1 MPVSGVPAG
10 PGSPAGAATGPAEP
24 APGAGDRTPPQ
35 GRPDRPSP
43 GARRSGS
50 GFRAAVVVLAAA
62 VLFVC
67 YWRQSLTQPISS
79 DGAANALQ
87 AWDMLHGNLLL
98 HGWLLSDVSFYT
110 TELPQYMLIE
120 AIRGLGPGVVN
131 LAAAMTYT
139 LLVLLAG
146 LLAKGDAGGREGRAR
161 FLLAAGIV
169 LAPQLSATSTLLQ
182 APDHTGTAV
191 ALLVVWLV
199 IDRARPHWLVPV
211 AVCVMLAWV
220 MAADSIV
227 LLTGIVPIAVAAG
240 ARAARALAKRA
251 EPDWHELSL
260 AAAAIL
266 AGVFGAMA
274 PLIIRAAGGYTTA
287 PVPGHIVGLGR
298 LPGAA
303 RVTFHAALNIFG
315 ANVVA
320 AHSALEL
327 AFAVLHLAGAAL
339 AAWAACLAALRFFR
353 ARDLLVPALAVAIA
367 VNLAAFLLTAQ
378 ALAAT
383 REIAA
388 VLPLGA
394 VLAGRLL
401 AAAAAGPAAAGPR
414 RWPRRLAGKAL
425 RVPLRP
431 VLAVVAAGYLAA
443 LGYGAAQ
450 PAVPAMS
457 EPLATWLVARGY
469 SHGLAGYWQAGSTT
483 LDAGARVS
491 VSSVGHG
498 PGGRVVPG
506 HWETSTLQYDPSRQ
520 YADFVVVKDS
530 GTYSTRWLRGAA
542 ERTFGPPRQT
552 YVVGPYTI
560 MTWHANLLTRLGRT
574 AAEQP
579 RLRVS
584 RSASPR
590 SRTGPG
596 RRPGRG
602 RPAAR

>member
-1 MPVSGVPAG
+1 MMEDRMPVSGVPAG

-24 APGAGDRTPPQ
+24 APGTGDRTPPQ
-35 GRPDRPSP
+35 GRPDRPSS
-43 GARRSGS
+43 GLRRSG
-50 GFRAAVVVLAAA
+50 RAAVVVLAAA

-146 LLAKGDAGGREGRAR
+146 LLAKGGAGGREGRAR

-191 ALLVVWLV
+191 TLLVVWLV

-211 AVCVMLAWV
+211 AVCVMLAWI

-266 AGVFGAMA
+266 ASVFGAMA

-287 PVPGHIVGLGR
+287 PVPGHIVGLDR
-298 LPGAA
+298 LPRAA
-303 RVTFHAALNIFG
+303 QVTFHAALNIFG

-320 AHSALEL
+320 AHSGLEL
-327 AFAVLHLAGAAL
+327 AFAVLHLAGAGL

-353 ARDLLVPALAVAIA
+353 ARELLVPALALAIA
-367 VNLAAFLLTAQ
+367 VNLAGFLLTAQ
-378 ALAAT
+378 TLAAT

-388 VLPLGA
+388 VLALRL
-394 VLAGRLL
+394 LAGRLL
-401 AAAAAGPAAAGPR
+401 AGRLLAPR
-414 RWPRRLAGKAL
+414 LLLAPRRLAGKAL

-457 EPLATWLVARGY
+457 QPLATWLAARGY

-483 LDAGARVS
+483 LDAGARVR

-498 PGGRVVPG
+498 PGGRVIPG

-520 YADFVVVKDS
+520 SADSVVVKDS
-530 GTYSTRWLRGAA
+530 GTYSTRWLQGAA

-560 MTWHANLLTRLGRT
+560 MTWHANLLTRL
-574 AAEQP
+574 
-579 RLRVS
+579 S
-584 RSASPR
+584 
-590 SRTGPG
+590 
-596 RRPGRG
+596 
-602 RPAAR
+602 

>member
-1 MPVSGVPAG
+1 M
-10 PGSPAGAATGPAEP
+10 
-24 APGAGDRTPPQ
+24 
-35 GRPDRPSP
+35 
-43 GARRSGS
+43 
-50 GFRAAVVVLAAA
+50 VVLAAA

-110 TELPQYMLIE
+110 TELPQYMVIE
-120 AIRGLGPGVVN
+120 AIRGLGPEVVN

-146 LLAKGDAGGREGRAR
+146 LLAKGDAGGREGLAR

-211 AVCVMLAWV
+211 AVCVMLAWI

-240 ARAARALAKRA
+240 ARAVRALAKRA
-251 EPDWHELSL
+251 EPSWHELSL

-266 AGVFGAMA
+266 AAVLGAILPA
-274 PLIIRAAGGYTTA
+274 IIRAAGGYTVA
-287 PVPGHIVGLGR
+287 PVPRQIVGIGR

-303 RVTFHAALNIFG
+303 RVAFHAALNIFG

-320 AHSALEL
+320 AHSALEV

-339 AAWAACLAALRFFR
+339 AAWAVCLAALRFFR
-353 ARDLLVPALAVAIA
+353 ARELLVPALAVAIV
-367 VNLAAFLLTAQ
+367 VNLAAFVLTAQ
-378 ALAAT
+378 TLAAT

-401 AAAAAGPAAAGPR
+401 AGRLLAWRLLAPGR
-414 RWPRRLAGKAL
+414 RWDGEGAPGTAEGGAGGG
-425 RVPLRP
+425 RGGVP
-431 VLAVVAAGYLAA
+431 G
-443 LGYGAAQ
+443 
-450 PAVPAMS
+450 
-457 EPLATWLVARGY
+457 
-469 SHGLAGYWQAGSTT
+469 
-483 LDAGARVS
+483 GARVRCGAARRARHERAAGDLAGRPR
-491 VSSVGHG
+491 VYPRAGRLLAGRQHHARRRRPGQPELGRARPRRPGG
-498 PGGRVVPG
+498 PGSLGDQHAAVRPVPAVRRLRRRQGLRDVLHPVASGR
-506 HWETSTLQYDPSRQ
+506 R
-520 YADFVVVKDS
+520 
-530 GTYSTRWLRGAA
+530 GTNLRPASAHLRRGAVHDHDLA
-542 ERTFGPPRQT
+542 RQPA
-552 YVVGPYTI
+552 G
-560 MTWHANLLTRLGRT
+560 
-574 AAEQP
+574 AAREAP
-579 RLRVS
+579 HVKLS

-590 SRTGPG
+590 SGTGPG

>member
-1 MPVSGVPAG
+1 
-10 PGSPAGAATGPAEP
+10 
-24 APGAGDRTPPQ
+24 
-35 GRPDRPSP
+35 
-43 GARRSGS
+43 
-50 GFRAAVVVLAAA
+50 L
-62 VLFVC
+62 
-67 YWRQSLTQPISS
+67 
-79 DGAANALQ
+79 
-87 AWDMLHGNLLL
+87 
-98 HGWLLSDVSFYT
+98 
-110 TELPQYMLIE
+110 
-120 AIRGLGPGVVN
+120 
-131 LAAAMTYT
+131 TYT

-146 LLAKGDAGGREGRAR
+146 LLAKGDAGGREGQAR

-211 AVCVMLAWV
+211 AVCVMLAWI

-240 ARAARALAKRA
+240 ARGARALAKRA

-266 AGVFGAMA
+266 AGVFGVMA

-287 PVPGHIVGLGR
+287 PVPGHIVGLDR

-303 RVTFHAALNIFG
+303 RVTFHAALNVFG
-315 ANVVA
+315 ANVA
-320 AHSALEL
+320 AAQSGLEL
-327 AFAVLHLAGAAL
+327 AFAVLHLVGAGL

-353 ARDLLVPALAVAIA
+353 ARDLLVPALALAIT

-401 AAAAAGPAAAGPR
+401 AGRLLAGR
-414 RWPRRLAGKAL
+414 LLAGKAL

-450 PAVPAMS
+450 PAVPAVS
-457 EPLATWLVARGY
+457 EPLATWLAARGY

-506 HWETSTLQYDPSRQ
+506 RWETSTLQYDPSRQ

-560 MTWHANLLTRLGRT
+560 MTWHANLLTRLGRH
-574 AAEQP
+574 
-579 RLRVS
+579 
-584 RSASPR
+584 
-590 SRTGPG
+590 
-596 RRPGRG
+596 RG
-602 RPAAR
+602 

>member
-1 MPVSGVPAG
+1 VAVSTRPGLPVAG
-10 PGSPAGAATGPAEP
+10 TRWAGTHR
-24 APGAGDRTPPQ
+24 AG
-35 GRPDRPSP
+35 
-43 GARRSGS
+43 
-50 GFRAAVVVLAAA
+50 RAGVVVLAAA

-146 LLAKGDAGGREGRAR
+146 LLAKGDAGGREGQAR

-199 IDRARPHWLVPV
+199 IDRARPHWLVLV
-211 AVCVMLAWV
+211 AVCVMLAWIMV
-220 MAADSIV
+220 ADSII

-240 ARAARALAKRA
+240 VRAARALAKRA

-266 AGVFGAMA
+266 AGGFGAMA
-274 PLIIRAAGGYTTA
+274 PLIIRAAGGYTA
-287 PVPGHIVGLGR
+287 ASVPGHIVGQDR

-303 RVTFHAALNIFG
+303 RVAFHAALNIFG

-353 ARDLLVPALAVAIA
+353 ARDLLVPAFAVAIA

-401 AAAAAGPAAAGPR
+401 GPR
-414 RWPRRLAGKAL
+414 LLAGKTAARQTAGKAL

-431 VLAVVAAGYLAA
+431 ALAVVAAGYLAA

-457 EPLATWLVARGY
+457 EPLATWLVAHGY

-491 VSSVGHG
+491 VSSVGRG

-520 YADFVVVKDS
+520 YADFVVVKNS

-560 MTWHANLLTRLGRT
+560 MSWHANLLTRLGRH
-574 AAEQP
+574 
-579 RLRVS
+579 
-584 RSASPR
+584 
-590 SRTGPG
+590 
-596 RRPGRG
+596 RG
-602 RPAAR
+602 

>member
-1 MPVSGVPAG
+1 M
-10 PGSPAGAATGPAEP
+10 
-24 APGAGDRTPPQ
+24 AP
-35 GRPDRPSP
+35 GRPDRSAL
-43 GARRSGS
+43 GAGRLTRALGAARLT
-50 GFRAAVVVLAAA
+50 RAAVVVLAAA
-62 VLFVC
+62 VLFAC

-120 AIRGLGPGVVN
+120 AVRGLGPGVVN
-131 LAAAMTYT
+131 IAAAMTYT

-146 LLAKGDAGGREGRAR
+146 LLAKGDADGREGLAR

-169 LAPQLSATSTLLQ
+169 LAPQLSSTSTLLQ

-211 AVCVMLAWV
+211 AVCVMLAWI
-220 MAADSIV
+220 MAADPIV

-240 ARAARALAKRA
+240 ARAVRALAKRA
-251 EPDWHELSL
+251 APSRHELSL

-266 AGVFGAMA
+266 AAVLGTIL
-274 PLIIRAAGGYTTA
+274 PLIIRAAGGYTVA
-287 PVPGHIVGLGR
+287 PVPGQIVSIGR

-303 RVTFHAALNIFG
+303 RVTFHAALRIFG
-315 ANVVA
+315 ANITA
-320 AHSALEL
+320 THSALEL

-339 AAWAACLAALRFFR
+339 AAWAVCLAALRFFR
-353 ARDLLVPALAVAIA
+353 ARELLVPALAVAIT

-378 ALAAT
+378 TLGAT

-401 AAAAAGPAAAGPR
+401 APR
-414 RWPRRLAGKAL
+414 LLAPRPVAPRPRTGKVL

-431 VLAVVAAGYLAA
+431 VLAVAAAGYLAA

-450 PAVPAMS
+450 PAVPAMN
-457 EPLATWLVARGY
+457 EPLATWLVGHGF

-483 LDAGARVS
+483 LDAGGRVS

-498 PGGRVVPG
+498 RSGRVVPG
-506 HWETSTLQYDPSRQ
+506 NWETSTLLYDPSRQ
-520 YADFVVVKDS
+520 HADFVVVENS
-530 GTYSTRWLRGAA
+530 GTYSTRWLRAAA
-542 ERTFGPPRQT
+542 ERTFGPPQQT

-560 MTWHANLLTRLGRT
+560 MTWPANLLTRLGK
-574 AAEQP
+574 P
-579 RLRVS
+579 R
-584 RSASPR
+584 
-590 SRTGPG
+590 G
-596 RRPGRG
+596 
-602 RPAAR
+602 

>member
-1 MPVSGVPAG
+1 M
-10 PGSPAGAATGPAEP
+10 
-24 APGAGDRTPPQ
+24 
-35 GRPDRPSP
+35 
-43 GARRSGS
+43 
-50 GFRAAVVVLAAA
+50 
-62 VLFVC
+62 
-67 YWRQSLTQPISS
+67 
-79 DGAANALQ
+79 
-87 AWDMLHGNLLL
+87 
-98 HGWLLSDVSFYT
+98 
-110 TELPQYMLIE
+110 
-120 AIRGLGPGVVN
+120 
-131 LAAAMTYT
+131 
-139 LLVLLAG
+139 
-146 LLAKGDAGGREGRAR
+146 
-161 FLLAAGIV
+161 
-169 LAPQLSATSTLLQ
+169 
-182 APDHTGTAV
+182 
-191 ALLVVWLV
+191 
-199 IDRARPHWLVPV
+199 
-211 AVCVMLAWV
+211 
-220 MAADSIV
+220 
-227 LLTGIVPIAVAAG
+227 
-240 ARAARALAKRA
+240 
-251 EPDWHELSL
+251 
-260 AAAAIL
+260 
-266 AGVFGAMA
+266 
-274 PLIIRAAGGYTTA
+274 
-287 PVPGHIVGLGR
+287 
-298 LPGAA
+298 
-303 RVTFHAALNIFG
+303 TFHAALNIFG

-401 AAAAAGPAAAGPR
+401 GPR
-414 RWPRRLAGKAL
+414 LLAPGGRRPRDRLTGKAL

-483 LDAGARVS
+483 LETGARVS

-520 YADFVVVKDS
+520 YADFVVVKNS

-560 MTWHANLLTRLGRT
+560 MTWHANLLTRLGRH
-574 AAEQP
+574 
-579 RLRVS
+579 
-584 RSASPR
+584 
-590 SRTGPG
+590 
-596 RRPGRG
+596 RG
-602 RPAAR
+602 

>member
-1 MPVSGVPAG
+1 M
-10 PGSPAGAATGPAEP
+10 
-24 APGAGDRTPPQ
+24 
-35 GRPDRPSP
+35 
-43 GARRSGS
+43 
-50 GFRAAVVVLAAA
+50 VVLAAA

-146 LLAKGDAGGREGRAR
+146 LLAKGDAGGLQGRAR

-211 AVCVMLAWV
+211 AVCVMVAWIMV
-220 MAADSIV
+220 ADSIV

-287 PVPGHIVGLGR
+287 PVPGHIVGLDR
-298 LPGAA
+298 LPGVA

-401 AAAAAGPAAAGPR
+401 GPR
-414 RWPRRLAGKAL
+414 LLAGKAL

-457 EPLATWLVARGY
+457 EPLATWLVAGGY
-469 SHGLAGYWQAGSTT
+469 NHGLAGYWQAGSTT

-491 VSSVGHG
+491 VSSVGPG

-506 HWETSTLQYDPSRQ
+506 HWETSTLPYDPSRQ
-520 YADFVVVKDS
+520 YADFVVVKNS

-542 ERTFGPPRQT
+542 ERTFGPPRHT

-560 MTWHANLLTRLGRT
+560 MTWHANLLTRLG
-574 AAEQP
+574 
-579 RLRVS
+579 
-584 RSASPR
+584 
-590 SRTGPG
+590 GH
-596 RRPGRG
+596 RG
-602 RPAAR
+602 

>member
-10 PGSPAGAATGPAEP
+10 PRSPADATTGPAEP

-35 GRPDRPSP
+35 RRPDRPPP
-43 GARRSGS
+43 GTHWAGS

-67 YWRQSLTQPISS
+67 YWRQSLTQPVSS

-131 LAAAMTYT
+131 VAAAMTYT

-146 LLAKGDAGGREGRAR
+146 LLAKGDAGGRQGRAR

-211 AVCVMLAWV
+211 AVCVMLAWIMV
-220 MAADSIV
+220 ADSIV
-227 LLTGIVPIAVAAG
+227 LLTGIVPIVVAAG
-240 ARAARALAKRA
+240 VRAARALVKRA
-251 EPDWHELSL
+251 EPNWHELSL

-266 AGVFGAMA
+266 AGVLGAMA

-287 PVPGHIVGLGR
+287 PVPGHIVGLDH

-339 AAWAACLAALRFFR
+339 RFFR

-367 VNLAAFLLTAQ
+367 VNLVAFLLTAQ
-378 ALAAT
+378 TLAAT

-401 AAAAAGPAAAGPR
+401 GPRLLGGKAAARPAAGTVL
-414 RWPRRLAGKAL
+414 RL
-425 RVPLRP
+425 PLRP

-457 EPLATWLVARGY
+457 EPLATWLAARGY

-506 HWETSTLQYDPSRQ
+506 RWETSTQQYNPSRQ
-520 YADFVVVKDS
+520 YADFVVVKNS

-560 MTWHANLLTRLGRT
+560 MTWDANLLTRLG
-574 AAEQP
+574 
-579 RLRVS
+579 
-584 RSASPR
+584 
-590 SRTGPG
+590 GH
-596 RRPGRG
+596 RG
-602 RPAAR
+602 

>member
-1 MPVSGVPAG
+1 MPQGYVTEERMPVSGFPAG
-10 PGSPAGAATGPAEP
+10 SGSGSRSQASAEADAEAGRAE
-24 APGAGDRTPPQ
+24 AGQAAGDRGVHP
-35 GRPDRPSP
+35 GRTDRV
-43 GARRSGS
+43 GASGS
-50 GFRAAVVVLAAA
+50 RWAGTHWAGTHWAGRAGVVVLAAA

-139 LLVLLAG
+139 LLVLLTG
-146 LLAKGDAGGREGRAR
+146 LLAKGDADGREGRAR

-211 AVCVMLAWV
+211 AVCVLLAWIMV
-220 MAADSIV
+220 ADSIV

-251 EPDWHELSL
+251 EPDARELSL

-266 AGVFGAMA
+266 AGVAGVLA

-287 PVPGHIVGLGR
+287 PVPGHIVGLDR

-303 RVTFHAALNIFG
+303 RVTVHAALNIFG

-320 AHSALEL
+320 AHSPLEL

-339 AAWAACLAALRFFR
+339 AAWAACLAALQFFR
-353 ARDLLVPALAVAIA
+353 ARDLLVPAFAVAIA

-401 AAAAAGPAAAGPR
+401 GPR
-414 RWPRRLAGKAL
+414 LL

-450 PAVPAMS
+450 PAAPAMS
-457 EPLATWLVARGY
+457 EPLATWLVTRGY

-483 LDAGARVS
+483 LDVGARVS

-506 HWETSTLQYDPSRQ
+506 HWETSTQQYDPSRQ
-520 YADFVVVKDS
+520 YADFVVVKNS

-552 YVVGPYTI
+552 YVVGSYTI
-560 MTWHANLLTRLGRT
+560 MTWRANLLTRLG
-574 AAEQP
+574 
-579 RLRVS
+579 
-584 RSASPR
+584 
-590 SRTGPG
+590 GH
-596 RRPGRG
+596 RG
-602 RPAAR
+602 

>member
-1 MPVSGVPAG
+1 
-10 PGSPAGAATGPAEP
+10 
-24 APGAGDRTPPQ
+24 
-35 GRPDRPSP
+35 
-43 GARRSGS
+43 
-50 GFRAAVVVLAAA
+50 VLAAA

-211 AVCVMLAWV
+211 AVCVMLAWIMV
-220 MAADSIV
+220 ADSIV

-240 ARAARALAKRA
+240 ARAAGALAKRA

-274 PLIIRAAGGYTTA
+274 PLIIRAAGGYTAA
-287 PVPGHIVGLGR
+287 PVPGHIVGLDR

-353 ARDLLVPALAVAIA
+353 ARDLLVPAFAVAIA
-367 VNLAAFLLTAQ
+367 VNLAAFLFTAQ

-401 AAAAAGPAAAGPR
+401 GPR
-414 RWPRRLAGKAL
+414 LLGPRLLAGKAL
-425 RVPLRP
+425 RVPLRS

-506 HWETSTLQYDPSRQ
+506 HWETSTLQYDSSRQ
-520 YADFVVVKDS
+520 YADFVVVKNS
-530 GTYSTRWLRGAA
+530 GTYATRWLRGAA

-560 MTWHANLLTRLGRT
+560 MTWHANLLTRLG
-574 AAEQP
+574 
-579 RLRVS
+579 
-584 RSASPR
+584 
-590 SRTGPG
+590 GH
-596 RRPGRG
+596 RG
-602 RPAAR
+602 

>member
-1 MPVSGVPAG
+1 
-10 PGSPAGAATGPAEP
+10 
-24 APGAGDRTPPQ
+24 
-35 GRPDRPSP
+35 
-43 GARRSGS
+43 
-50 GFRAAVVVLAAA
+50 
-62 VLFVC
+62 
-67 YWRQSLTQPISS
+67 
-79 DGAANALQ
+79 
-87 AWDMLHGNLLL
+87 MLHGNLLL

-120 AIRGLGPGVVN
+120 AVRGLGPGVIN

-146 LLAKGDAGGREGRAR
+146 LLAKGDAGGREGLAR

-211 AVCVMLAWV
+211 GVCAMLAWI

-240 ARAARALAKRA
+240 ARAVRALAKRA
-251 EPDWHELSL
+251 EPSWHELSL

-266 AGVFGAMA
+266 AAVLGATL
-274 PLIIRAAGGYTTA
+274 PLIIRAAGGYTVA
-287 PVPGHIVGLGR
+287 PVPRQIVGIGR

-303 RVTFHAALNIFG
+303 RVAFHAVLNIFG
-315 ANVVA
+315 ANVLA

-327 AFAVLHLAGAAL
+327 AFAVLHLAGVAL
-339 AAWAACLAALRFFR
+339 AAWAVCLAALRFFR
-353 ARDLLVPALAVAIA
+353 ARELLVPALAVAIV
-367 VNLAAFLLTAQ
+367 VNLAAFVLTAQ
-378 ALAAT
+378 TLAAT
-383 REIAA
+383 RQIAA

-401 AAAAAGPAAAGPR
+401 APHLLAPHLLAGR
-414 RWPRRLAGKAL
+414 QAGKAR

-450 PAVPAMS
+450 PAVPAMN
-457 EPLATWLVARGY
+457 EPLASWLAAHGY

-483 LDAGARVS
+483 LGAGARVT

-498 PGGRVVPG
+498 RGGRVVPG
-506 HWETSTLQYDPSRQ
+506 HWETSTLLYDPSRQ

-530 GTYSTRWLRGAA
+530 GTYSTRWLRAAA
-542 ERTFGPPRQT
+542 ERTFGPPQQT

-560 MTWHANLLTRLGRT
+560 MTWHANLLAQLGK
-574 AAEQP
+574 P
-579 RLRVS
+579 RE
-584 RSASPR
+584 
-590 SRTGPG
+590 
-596 RRPGRG
+596 
-602 RPAAR
+602 

>member
-10 PGSPAGAATGPAEP
+10 PGSPAGAATGPPEP

-43 GARRSGS
+43 GVRRSG
-50 GFRAAVVVLAAA
+50 RAAVVVLAAA

-211 AVCVMLAWV
+211 AVCVMLAWIMV
-220 MAADSIV
+220 ADSIV

-240 ARAARALAKRA
+240 ARAAGALAKRA

-274 PLIIRAAGGYTTA
+274 PLILRAAGGYTTA
-287 PVPGHIVGLGR
+287 PVPDHIVGLGR

-353 ARDLLVPALAVAIA
+353 ARDLLVPAFAVAIA

-401 AAAAAGPAAAGPR
+401 GPR
-414 RWPRRLAGKAL
+414 LLGPRLLAGKAL
-425 RVPLRP
+425 RVPLRS

-457 EPLATWLVARGY
+457 EPLATWLVAHGY

-520 YADFVVVKDS
+520 YADFVVVKNS

-560 MTWHANLLTRLGRT
+560 MTWHANLLTRLGRH
-574 AAEQP
+574 
-579 RLRVS
+579 
-584 RSASPR
+584 
-590 SRTGPG
+590 
-596 RRPGRG
+596 RG
-602 RPAAR
+602 

>member
-24 APGAGDRTPPQ
+24 APGAGDRNPPQ
-35 GRPDRPSP
+35 GQPPRD
-43 GARRSGS
+43 ARRPGS
-50 GFRAAVVVLAAA
+50 GFRAAAVVLAAA

-98 HGWLLSDVSFYT
+98 HGWMLSDVSFYT

-120 AIRGLGPGVVN
+120 AIRGLGPGVIN

-161 FLLAAGIV
+161 FGLAAGIV

-199 IDRARPHWLVPV
+199 IDRAHTHWVPV
-211 AVCVMLAWV
+211 AACVMLAWI

-227 LLTGIVPIAVAAG
+227 LLTGIVPIVVAAG

-251 EPDWHELSL
+251 EPDWRELSL
-260 AAAAIL
+260 GAAAIL

-274 PLIIRAAGGYTTA
+274 PLIIRAAGGYTIA
-287 PVPGHIVGLGR
+287 PVPGHIVGLGH

-315 ANVVA
+315 ANMVA
-320 AHSALEL
+320 AHSAPEL

-339 AAWAACLAALRFFR
+339 VAWAVCLAALRFFR
-353 ARDLLVPALAVAIA
+353 ARDLLVPALAVAIV

-378 ALAAT
+378 SLAAT

-401 AAAAAGPAAAGPR
+401 APRLLEPQLLEPQLLAPRLLRPRLRAGRP
-414 RWPRRLAGKAL
+414 L

-469 SHGLAGYWQAGSTT
+469 SHGLGGYWQAGSTT
-483 LDAGARVS
+483 LDSGARVS
-491 VSSVGHG
+491 VSSVGRG

-542 ERTFGPPRQT
+542 ERTFGPPLQT

-560 MTWHANLLTRLGRT
+560 MTWHANLLTRLG
-574 AAEQP
+574 
-579 RLRVS
+579 LN
-584 RSASPR
+584 
-590 SRTGPG
+590 
-596 RRPGRG
+596 RG
-602 RPAAR
+602 

>member
-1 MPVSGVPAG
+1 MTEDRVPVSGVPAG
-10 PGSPAGAATGPAEP
+10 SGSATSAVTDTTGLAEP
-24 APGAGDRTPPQ
+24 AAGAGDRAAPPGQ
-35 GRPDRPSP
+35 TDRPGRPVP
-43 GARRSGS
+43 GASWIGRAGGVRWSG
-50 GFRAAVVVLAAA
+50 RAAVVVLAAA

-67 YWRQSLTQPISS
+67 YWRQSLTQPVSS

-120 AIRGLGPGVVN
+120 AIRGLSPGVIH

-146 LLAKGDAGGREGRAR
+146 LLAKGDAEGREGLAR
-161 FLLAAGIV
+161 FGLAAGIV
-169 LAPQLSATSTLLQ
+169 LAPQLSSTSTLLQ

-199 IDRARPHWLVPV
+199 IDRVRSHWLVPV
-211 AVCVMLAWV
+211 AVCVMLAWI

-227 LLTGIVPIAVAAG
+227 LVTGIAPIAVAAL
-240 ARAARALAKRA
+240 ARAARAWRTHA
-251 EPDWHELSL
+251 EPSRHELSL

-266 AGVFGAMA
+266 AAVLGAAA
-274 PLIIRAAGGYTTA
+274 PVIIRAVGGYTVA
-287 PVPGHIVGLGR
+287 PVPTRLSAIGH

-303 RVTFHAALNIFG
+303 RVALHAVLRIFG
-315 ANVVA
+315 ANVTG
-320 AHSALEL
+320 AHTAPEM
-327 AFAVLHLAGAAL
+327 AFALLHLAGVVL
-339 AAWAACLAALRFFR
+339 AGWAVVLAALRFFR
-353 ARDLLVPALAVAIA
+353 SRDLLVPAFAVGVA
-367 VNLAAFLLTAQ
+367 VNLAAFVLTAQ
-378 ALAAT
+378 TLGAT

-401 AAAAAGPAAAGPR
+401 APRLLTLDGPSPR
-414 RWPRRLAGKAL
+414 QPGGRPAAGKAR

-431 VLAVVAAGYLAA
+431 VVAVVAAGYLAA

-450 PAVPAMS
+450 SAAPAMNGQ
-457 EPLATWLVARGY
+457 LAIWLAARGY
-469 SHGLAGYWQAGSTT
+469 HHGLAGYWQAGSTT

-506 HWETSTLQYDPSRQ
+506 NWETSTLQYDPSRQ
-520 YADFVVVKDS
+520 YADFVVVKNS

-560 MTWHANLLTRLGRT
+560 MTWHANLLARLGRH
-574 AAEQP
+574 
-579 RLRVS
+579 
-584 RSASPR
+584 
-590 SRTGPG
+590 
-596 RRPGRG
+596 RG
-602 RPAAR
+602 

>member
-1 MPVSGVPAG
+1 
-10 PGSPAGAATGPAEP
+10 
-24 APGAGDRTPPQ
+24 
-35 GRPDRPSP
+35 
-43 GARRSGS
+43 
-50 GFRAAVVVLAAA
+50 VVVLAAA

-67 YWRQSLTQPISS
+67 YWRQSLTQPVSS

-120 AIRGLGPGVVN
+120 AVRGLGPEVVN

-139 LLVLLAG
+139 LLVLLTG
-146 LLAKGDAGGREGRAR
+146 LLAKGDAGGREGLAR

-211 AVCVMLAWV
+211 AVCVMLAWI

-227 LLTGIVPIAVAAG
+227 LLTGIVPIAAAAG
-240 ARAARALAKRA
+240 ARAVRALAKRA
-251 EPDWHELSL
+251 EPSWYELSL

-266 AGVFGAMA
+266 AAVLGAILPA
-274 PLIIRAAGGYTTA
+274 IIRAAGGYTVA
-287 PVPGHIVGLGR
+287 PVPRQIVGIDR

-303 RVTFHAALNIFG
+303 RVAFHATLNIFG

-320 AHSALEL
+320 AHSALEV

-339 AAWAACLAALRFFR
+339 AAWAVCLAALRFFR
-353 ARDLLVPALAVAIA
+353 ARDLLVPALAVAIV
-367 VNLAAFLLTAQ
+367 VNLAAFVLTAQ
-378 ALAAT
+378 TLAAT

-401 AAAAAGPAAAGPR
+401 APRLTAARPA
-414 RWPRRLAGKAL
+414 AGKAL

-431 VLAVVAAGYLAA
+431 LLAVVAAGYLAA

-450 PAVPAMS
+450 PAVPAMN
-457 EPLATWLVARGY
+457 EPLAAWLAGHGY
-469 SHGLAGYWQAGSTT
+469 THGLAGYWQAGSTT

-491 VSSVGHG
+491 LSSVGHG
-498 PGGRVVPG
+498 RGGRVVPG
-506 HWETSTLQYDPSRQ
+506 HWETSTLLYDPSRQ

-560 MTWHANLLTRLGRT
+560 MTWHANLLAQLGK
-574 AAEQP
+574 P
-579 RLRVS
+579 RE
-584 RSASPR
+584 
-590 SRTGPG
+590 
-596 RRPGRG
+596 
-602 RPAAR
+602 

>member
-10 PGSPAGAATGPAEP
+10 PGS
-24 APGAGDRTPPQ
+24 
-35 GRPDRPSP
+35 
-43 GARRSGS
+43 
-50 GFRAAVVVLAAA
+50 GFRAAVVVLAVA
-62 VLFVC
+62 VVFVC

-98 HGWLLSDVSFYT
+98 HGWLLSDVSFCT

-211 AVCVMLAWV
+211 AVCVMLAWI

-251 EPDWHELSL
+251 EPDARELSL

-287 PVPGHIVGLGR
+287 PVPGHIVSLGR

-320 AHSALEL
+320 AHSPLEL

-401 AAAAAGPAAAGPR
+401 APR
-414 RWPRRLAGKAL
+414 LLAPRLLIGRAL

-457 EPLATWLVARGY
+457 EPLATWLAARGY

-483 LDAGARVS
+483 LDSGARVS
-491 VSSVGHG
+491 VSSVGPG

-560 MTWHANLLTRLGRT
+560 MTWHANLLTRLGRH
-574 AAEQP
+574 
-579 RLRVS
+579 
-584 RSASPR
+584 
-590 SRTGPG
+590 
-596 RRPGRG
+596 RG
-602 RPAAR
+602 

>member
-1 MPVSGVPAG
+1 
-10 PGSPAGAATGPAEP
+10 
-24 APGAGDRTPPQ
+24 
-35 GRPDRPSP
+35 
-43 GARRSGS
+43 
-50 GFRAAVVVLAAA
+50 VLAAA

-211 AVCVMLAWV
+211 AVCVMLAWIMV
-220 MAADSIV
+220 ADSIV

-240 ARAARALAKRA
+240 ARAAGALAKRA

-274 PLIIRAAGGYTTA
+274 PLIIRTAGGYRAA
-287 PVPGHIVGLGR
+287 PVPGHIVSLDR

-303 RVTFHAALNIFG
+303 RVMFHAALNIFG

-353 ARDLLVPALAVAIA
+353 ARDLLVPAFAVAIA
-367 VNLAAFLLTAQ
+367 VNLAAFLFTAQ

-401 AAAAAGPAAAGPR
+401 GPR
-414 RWPRRLAGKAL
+414 LLGPRLLAGKAL
-425 RVPLRP
+425 RVPLRS

-457 EPLATWLVARGY
+457 EPLATWLVAHGY

-520 YADFVVVKDS
+520 YADFVVVKNS

-560 MTWHANLLTRLGRT
+560 MTWHANLLTRLGRH
-574 AAEQP
+574 
-579 RLRVS
+579 
-584 RSASPR
+584 
-590 SRTGPG
+590 
-596 RRPGRG
+596 RG
-602 RPAAR
+602 

>member
-10 PGSPAGAATGPAEP
+10 PGSAAGAAAGAAEP
-24 APGAGDRTPPQ
+24 VPRAGDRAAPP
-35 GRPDRPSP
+35 GRTGGPDRPERP
-43 GARRSGS
+43 ALGARSLG
-50 GFRAAVVVLAAA
+50 RAAVVVLAAA

-98 HGWLLSDVSFYT
+98 DGWLLSDVSFYT
-110 TELPQYMLIE
+110 TELPQYMVIE
-120 AIRGLGPGVVN
+120 AVRGLGPEVVN

-146 LLAKGDAGGREGRAR
+146 LLAKGDAGGREGLAR

-211 AVCVMLAWV
+211 AVCVMLAWI

-240 ARAARALAKRA
+240 ARAVRALAKRA
-251 EPDWHELSL
+251 EPSWHELSL

-266 AGVFGAMA
+266 AAVLGALLPA
-274 PLIIRAAGGYTTA
+274 IVRAAGGYTVA
-287 PVPGHIVGLGR
+287 PVPRQIVGIGR
-298 LPGAA
+298 LPGAV
-303 RVTFHAALNIFG
+303 RVAFHAALNIFG

-320 AHSALEL
+320 AHSALEV

-339 AAWAACLAALRFFR
+339 AAWAVCLAALRFFR
-353 ARDLLVPALAVAIA
+353 ARELLVPALAVAIV
-367 VNLAAFLLTAQ
+367 VNLAAFVLTAQ
-378 ALAAT
+378 TLAAT

-401 AAAAAGPAAAGPR
+401 AGR
-414 RWPRRLAGKAL
+414 LLAGRLLASQPLESRSRPGKTF

-450 PAVPAMS
+450 PAVPAMN
-457 EPLATWLVARGY
+457 EPLATWLAGHGY
-469 SHGLAGYWQAGSTT
+469 TRGLAGYWQAGSTT

-491 VSSVGHG
+491 LSSVGHG
-498 PGGRVVPG
+498 RGGRVVPG
-506 HWETSTLQYDPSRQ
+506 HWETSTLLYDPSRQ

-530 GTYSTRWLRGAA
+530 GTYSTRWLRAAA
-542 ERTFGPPRQT
+542 ERTFGAPQHT
-552 YVVGPYTI
+552 YAVGPYTI
-560 MTWHANLLTRLGRT
+560 MTWPRNLLAQLGKPRT
-574 AAEQP
+574 
-579 RLRVS
+579 
-584 RSASPR
+584 
-590 SRTGPG
+590 
-596 RRPGRG
+596 
-602 RPAAR
+602 

>member
-10 PGSPAGAATGPAEP
+10 PGSPAGATTGPAEP

-43 GARRSGS
+43 GARRSG
-50 GFRAAVVVLAAA
+50 RAAVVVLAAA

-199 IDRARPHWLVPV
+199 IDRARPRWLVPV
-211 AVCVMLAWV
+211 VVCVLLAWIMV
-220 MAADSIV
+220 ADSIV

-266 AGVFGAMA
+266 AGVFGVMA

-287 PVPGHIVGLGR
+287 PVPGHIVGLDR

-401 AAAAAGPAAAGPR
+401 GPRLLGPRLPTGKAAARQA
-414 RWPRRLAGKAL
+414 AGKAL

-483 LDAGARVS
+483 LETGARVS

-506 HWETSTLQYDPSRQ
+506 RWETSTLQYDPSRQ
-520 YADFVVVKDS
+520 YADFVVVKNS

-560 MTWHANLLTRLGRT
+560 MTWDANLLTRL
-574 AAEQP
+574 
-579 RLRVS
+579 S
-584 RSASPR
+584 RH
-590 SRTGPG
+590 
-596 RRPGRG
+596 RG
-602 RPAAR
+602 

>member
-1 MPVSGVPAG
+1 M
-10 PGSPAGAATGPAEP
+10 
-24 APGAGDRTPPQ
+24 
-35 GRPDRPSP
+35 
-43 GARRSGS
+43 
-50 GFRAAVVVLAAA
+50 
-62 VLFVC
+62 
-67 YWRQSLTQPISS
+67 
-79 DGAANALQ
+79 
-87 AWDMLHGNLLL
+87 
-98 HGWLLSDVSFYT
+98 
-110 TELPQYMLIE
+110 
-120 AIRGLGPGVVN
+120 
-131 LAAAMTYT
+131 
-139 LLVLLAG
+139 
-146 LLAKGDAGGREGRAR
+146 
-161 FLLAAGIV
+161 
-169 LAPQLSATSTLLQ
+169 
-182 APDHTGTAV
+182 
-191 ALLVVWLV
+191 
-199 IDRARPHWLVPV
+199 
-211 AVCVMLAWV
+211 
-220 MAADSIV
+220 ADSID
-227 LLTGIVPIAVAAG
+227 LLTGIVPIAVAAWRG
-240 ARAARALAKRA
+240 RRGLAKRA
-251 EPDWHELSL
+251 DRTGTSC
-260 AAAAIL
+260 AGRGGVL
-266 AGVFGAMA
+266 AGVFGVMA

-287 PVPGHIVGLGR
+287 PVPGHIVGLDD
-298 LPGAA
+298 PPPAD
-303 RVTFHAALNIFG
+303 VHATLNIFG

-353 ARDLLVPALAVAIA
+353 ARDLLVPAFAVAIA

-401 AAAAAGPAAAGPR
+401 GPRLLGPRLPTGKAAARQA
-414 RWPRRLAGKAL
+414 AGKAL

-483 LDAGARVS
+483 LETGARVS

-520 YADFVVVKDS
+520 YADFVVVKNS

-560 MTWHANLLTRLGRT
+560 MTWDANLLTRLGRH
-574 AAEQP
+574 
-579 RLRVS
+579 
-584 RSASPR
+584 
-590 SRTGPG
+590 
-596 RRPGRG
+596 RG
-602 RPAAR
+602 

>member
-1 MPVSGVPAG
+1 MPVAGVPAG
-10 PGSPAGAATGPAEP
+10 PGSPASAAADATTGPAES
-24 APGAGDRTPPQ
+24 APGAPDRTPPRR
-35 GRPDRPSP
+35 RPDRPPP
-43 GARRSGS
+43 GARRYG
-50 GFRAAVVVLAAA
+50 RAGVVVLAAA

-146 LLAKGDAGGREGRAR
+146 LLAKGGAGGREGRAR

-211 AVCVMLAWV
+211 AVCVMLAWI

-251 EPDWHELSL
+251 EPDARELSL

-287 PVPGHIVGLGR
+287 PVPGHIVGLDR

-303 RVTFHAALNIFG
+303 RVTFHATLNIFG

-353 ARDLLVPALAVAIA
+353 ARDLLVPAFAVAIA
-367 VNLAAFLLTAQ
+367 VNLAAFLFTAQ

-401 AAAAAGPAAAGPR
+401 GPR
-414 RWPRRLAGKAL
+414 LLGPRLLGPRLLAGKAL
-425 RVPLRP
+425 RVPLRS

-457 EPLATWLVARGY
+457 EPLATWLVAHGY

-520 YADFVVVKDS
+520 YADFVVVKNS

-560 MTWHANLLTRLGRT
+560 MTWHANLLTRLGRH
-574 AAEQP
+574 
-579 RLRVS
+579 
-584 RSASPR
+584 
-590 SRTGPG
+590 
-596 RRPGRG
+596 RG
-602 RPAAR
+602 

>member
-1 MPVSGVPAG
+1 V
-10 PGSPAGAATGPAEP
+10 EE
-24 APGAGDRTPPQ
+24 
-35 GRPDRPSP
+35 PDRSALS
-43 GARRSGS
+43 ARWLG
-50 GFRAAVVVLAAA
+50 RAAVVMLAAA

-110 TELPQYMLIE
+110 TELPQYMVIE
-120 AIRGLGPGVVN
+120 AIRGLGPEVVN

-146 LLAKGDAGGREGRAR
+146 LLAKGDASGREGLAR
-161 FLLAAGIV
+161 FLLAGGIV

-211 AVCVMLAWV
+211 AVCVMLAWI

-227 LLTGIVPIAVAAG
+227 LLTGIAPIAVAAG
-240 ARAARALAKRA
+240 ARAVRALAKRA
-251 EPDWHELSL
+251 EPSWHELSL

-266 AGVFGAMA
+266 AAVLGAILPA
-274 PLIIRAAGGYTTA
+274 IIRAAGGYTVA
-287 PVPGHIVGLGR
+287 PVPRQIVGIGR

-303 RVTFHAALNIFG
+303 RVAFHAALNIFG

-320 AHSALEL
+320 AHSALEV

-339 AAWAACLAALRFFR
+339 AAWAVCLAALRFFR
-353 ARDLLVPALAVAIA
+353 ARELLVPALAVAIV
-367 VNLAAFLLTAQ
+367 VNLAAFVLTAQ
-378 ALAAT
+378 TLAAT

-401 AAAAAGPAAAGPR
+401 AWRLLALRPAVGT
-414 RWPRRLAGKAL
+414 GKAL
-425 RVPLRP
+425 RVPLRA
-431 VLAVVAAGYLAA
+431 VLAVAAAGYLAA

-450 PAVPAMS
+450 PAVPAMN
-457 EPLATWLVARGY
+457 EPLAIWLAGHGY
-469 SHGLAGYWQAGSTT
+469 TRGLAGYWQAGSTT

-491 VSSVGHG
+491 LSSVGHG
-498 PGGRVVPG
+498 RGGRVVPG
-506 HWETSTLQYDPSRQ
+506 HWETSTLLYDPSRQ

-530 GTYSTRWLRGAA
+530 GTYSTRWLRAAA
-542 ERTFGPPRQT
+542 ERTFGPPQHT
-552 YVVGPYTI
+552 YAVGPYTI
-560 MTWHANLLTRLGRT
+560 MTWPGNLLAQLGKPRT
-574 AAEQP
+574 
-579 RLRVS
+579 
-584 RSASPR
+584 
-590 SRTGPG
+590 
-596 RRPGRG
+596 
-602 RPAAR
+602 

>member
-1 MPVSGVPAG
+1 VELAQGAG
-10 PGSPAGAATGPAEP
+10 GRATPQREPDRP
-24 APGAGDRTPPQ
+24 APGARWLG
-35 GRPDRPSP
+35 
-43 GARRSGS
+43 
-50 GFRAAVVVLAAA
+50 RAAVVVLAAV

-120 AIRGLGPGVVN
+120 AVRGLGPEVVN

-146 LLAKGDAGGREGRAR
+146 LLAKGDAGGREGLAR

-211 AVCVMLAWV
+211 AVCVMLAWI

-240 ARAARALAKRA
+240 ARAVRALAKRA
-251 EPDWHELSL
+251 EPSWPELSL

-266 AGVFGAMA
+266 AAVLGAILPA
-274 PLIIRAAGGYTTA
+274 IIRAAGGYTVA
-287 PVPGHIVGLGR
+287 PVPRQIVGIDR

-303 RVTFHAALNIFG
+303 RVAFHATLNIFG

-320 AHSALEL
+320 AHSALEV

-339 AAWAACLAALRFFR
+339 AAWAVCLAALRFFR
-353 ARDLLVPALAVAIA
+353 ARDLLVPALAVAIV
-367 VNLAAFLLTAQ
+367 VNLAAFVLTAQ
-378 ALAAT
+378 TLAAT

-401 AAAAAGPAAAGPR
+401 AGRLLAPQPLAPRLTAARPA
-414 RWPRRLAGKAL
+414 AGKAL

-450 PAVPAMS
+450 PAVPAMN
-457 EPLATWLVARGY
+457 EPLATWLAGHGY
-469 SHGLAGYWQAGSTT
+469 THGLAGYWQAGSTT

-491 VSSVGHG
+491 LSSVGHG
-498 PGGRVVPG
+498 RGGRVVPG
-506 HWETSTLQYDPSRQ
+506 HWETSTLLYDPSRQ

-530 GTYSTRWLRGAA
+530 GTYSTRWLRAAA
-542 ERTFGPPRQT
+542 ERTFGPPQQT

-560 MTWHANLLTRLGRT
+560 MTWHANLLAQLGKPHT
-574 AAEQP
+574 
-579 RLRVS
+579 
-584 RSASPR
+584 
-590 SRTGPG
+590 
-596 RRPGRG
+596 
-602 RPAAR
+602 

>member
-1 MPVSGVPAG
+1 
-10 PGSPAGAATGPAEP
+10 
-24 APGAGDRTPPQ
+24 
-35 GRPDRPSP
+35 
-43 GARRSGS
+43 
-50 GFRAAVVVLAAA
+50 VVVLAAA
-62 VLFVC
+62 VLFAC

-120 AIRGLGPGVVN
+120 AVRGLGPGVVN
-131 LAAAMTYT
+131 IAAAMTYT

-146 LLAKGDAGGREGRAR
+146 LLAKGDADGREGLAR

-169 LAPQLSATSTLLQ
+169 LAPQLSSTSTLLQ

-211 AVCVMLAWV
+211 AVCVMLAWI
-220 MAADSIV
+220 MAADPIV

-240 ARAARALAKRA
+240 ARAVRALAKRA
-251 EPDWHELSL
+251 APSRHELSL

-266 AGVFGAMA
+266 AAVLGTIL
-274 PLIIRAAGGYTTA
+274 PLIIRAAGGYTVA
-287 PVPGHIVGLGR
+287 PVPGQIVSIGR

-303 RVTFHAALNIFG
+303 RVTFHAALRIFG
-315 ANVVA
+315 ANITA
-320 AHSALEL
+320 THSALEL

-339 AAWAACLAALRFFR
+339 AAWAVCLAALRFFR
-353 ARDLLVPALAVAIA
+353 ARELLVPALAVAIT

-378 ALAAT
+378 TLGAT

-401 AAAAAGPAAAGPR
+401 APRLLAPRPVAGGPR
-414 RWPRRLAGKAL
+414 TGKVL

-431 VLAVVAAGYLAA
+431 VLAVAAAGYLAA

-450 PAVPAMS
+450 PAVPAMN
-457 EPLATWLVARGY
+457 EPLATWLVGHGF

-483 LDAGARVS
+483 LDAGGRVS

-498 PGGRVVPG
+498 RSGRVVPG
-506 HWETSTLQYDPSRQ
+506 NWETSTLLYDPSRQ
-520 YADFVVVKDS
+520 HADFVVVENS
-530 GTYSTRWLRGAA
+530 GTYSTRWLRAAA
-542 ERTFGPPRQT
+542 ERTFGPPQQT

-560 MTWHANLLTRLGRT
+560 MTWPANLLTRLGK
-574 AAEQP
+574 P
-579 RLRVS
+579 R
-584 RSASPR
+584 
-590 SRTGPG
+590 G
-596 RRPGRG
+596 
-602 RPAAR
+602 

>member
-1 MPVSGVPAG
+1 
-10 PGSPAGAATGPAEP
+10 
-24 APGAGDRTPPQ
+24 
-35 GRPDRPSP
+35 
-43 GARRSGS
+43 
-50 GFRAAVVVLAAA
+50 
-62 VLFVC
+62 
-67 YWRQSLTQPISS
+67 
-79 DGAANALQ
+79 
-87 AWDMLHGNLLL
+87 
-98 HGWLLSDVSFYT
+98 
-110 TELPQYMLIE
+110 
-120 AIRGLGPGVVN
+120 
-131 LAAAMTYT
+131 
-139 LLVLLAG
+139 
-146 LLAKGDAGGREGRAR
+146 
-161 FLLAAGIV
+161 
-169 LAPQLSATSTLLQ
+169 
-182 APDHTGTAV
+182 
-191 ALLVVWLV
+191 
-199 IDRARPHWLVPV
+199 
-211 AVCVMLAWV
+211 
-220 MAADSIV
+220 
-227 LLTGIVPIAVAAG
+227 
-240 ARAARALAKRA
+240 
-251 EPDWHELSL
+251 
-260 AAAAIL
+260 
-266 AGVFGAMA
+266 MA

-401 AAAAAGPAAAGPR
+401 APR
-414 RWPRRLAGKAL
+414 LLAPRPLIGRAL

-457 EPLATWLVARGY
+457 EPLATWLAARGY

-483 LDAGARVS
+483 LDSGARVS

-560 MTWHANLLTRLGRT
+560 MTWHANLLTRLGRH
-574 AAEQP
+574 
-579 RLRVS
+579 
-584 RSASPR
+584 
-590 SRTGPG
+590 
-596 RRPGRG
+596 RG
-602 RPAAR
+602 

>member
-1 MPVSGVPAG
+1 MADDRVPGSGVPDG
-10 PGSPAGAATGPAEP
+10 PGSAAGAAAGAVEAAPAADAMAVSTGPGLQMI
-24 APGAGDRTPPQ
+24 GAHWL
-35 GRPDRPSP
+35 
-43 GARRSGS
+43 GARRYG
-50 GFRAAVVVLAAA
+50 RAGVVVLAAA

-199 IDRARPHWLVPV
+199 IDRARPRWLVPV
-211 AVCVMLAWV
+211 AVCVLLAWITV
-220 MAADSIV
+220 ADSIV

-266 AGVFGAMA
+266 AGVFGVMA
-274 PLIIRAAGGYTTA
+274 PLIIRAAGGYTMA
-287 PVPGHIVGLGR
+287 PVPGHIVGLDR

-353 ARDLLVPALAVAIA
+353 ARDLLVPAFAVAIA

-401 AAAAAGPAAAGPR
+401 GPRLLGPRLPAGKAAARQA
-414 RWPRRLAGKAL
+414 AGKAL

-506 HWETSTLQYDPSRQ
+506 RWETSTLQYDPSRQ
-520 YADFVVVKDS
+520 YADFVVVKNS

-560 MTWHANLLTRLGRT
+560 MTWDANLLTRLGRH
-574 AAEQP
+574 
-579 RLRVS
+579 
-584 RSASPR
+584 
-590 SRTGPG
+590 
-596 RRPGRG
+596 RG
-602 RPAAR
+602 

>member
-1 MPVSGVPAG
+1 MAVSGAPAG
-10 PGSPAGAATGPAEP
+10 TRPQAGAAAGPVELAQ
-24 APGAGDRTPPQ
+24 GAGGRATPP
-35 GRPDRPSP
+35 GEPDRPVL
-43 GARRSGS
+43 GARWLG
-50 GFRAAVVVLAAA
+50 RAAVVVLAAV

-120 AIRGLGPGVVN
+120 AVRGLGPEVVN

-146 LLAKGDAGGREGRAR
+146 LLAKGNAGGREGLAR

-211 AVCVMLAWV
+211 AVCVMLAWI

-227 LLTGIVPIAVAAG
+227 LLTGIVPIAIAAG
-240 ARAARALAKRA
+240 ARAVRARAKRA
-251 EPDWHELSL
+251 EPSWPELSL

-266 AGVFGAMA
+266 AAVLGAILPA
-274 PLIIRAAGGYTTA
+274 IIRAAGGYTVA
-287 PVPGHIVGLGR
+287 PVPRQIVGIDR
-298 LPGAA
+298 LAGAA
-303 RVTFHAALNIFG
+303 RVAVHATLNIFG

-320 AHSALEL
+320 AHSALEV

-339 AAWAACLAALRFFR
+339 AAWAVCLAALRFFR
-353 ARDLLVPALAVAIA
+353 ARDLLVPALAVAIV
-367 VNLAAFLLTAQ
+367 VNLAAFVLTAQ
-378 ALAAT
+378 TLAAT

-401 AAAAAGPAAAGPR
+401 AGRLLGPQPLTPRLPAARPAP
-414 RWPRRLAGKAL
+414 GKAF

-450 PAVPAMS
+450 PAVPAMN
-457 EPLATWLVARGY
+457 EPLAAWLAGHGY
-469 SHGLAGYWQAGSTT
+469 THGLAGYWQAGSTT

-491 VSSVGHG
+491 LSSVGHG
-498 PGGRVVPG
+498 RGGRVIPG
-506 HWETSTLQYDPSRQ
+506 HWETSTRLYDPSRQ

-530 GTYSTRWLRGAA
+530 GTYSTRWLRAAA
-542 ERTFGPPRQT
+542 ERTFGPPQQT

-560 MTWHANLLTRLGRT
+560 MTWHANLLAQLGKPRT
-574 AAEQP
+574 
-579 RLRVS
+579 
-584 RSASPR
+584 
-590 SRTGPG
+590 
-596 RRPGRG
+596 
-602 RPAAR
+602 